1 MKRSLFKRIT
11 LGLILFACLC
21 FMTGGG
27 FSYALEEP
35 QESEAATDEAAATEV
50 TATEDTATEEMK
62 PAFDIEAAEDSPA
75 WVVDLAATKEA
86 EASAEAEEAQD
97 VTQLFVVAVT
107 GRTVADVSMHQKDAE
122 GTWKQIL
129 ETTGYIGRNGLGK
142 TKEGDGRTPIG
153 TYRFTQAFGIA
164 EDPGCLAGYYQVTKD
179 DYWSGDQRKGYRY
192 NEMISIKDYPDL
204 NKSASEHLIDYNPH
218 YQYCLNFSWNE
229 DCTPGKGSAIFLHC
243 LGYNPYTA
251 GCIAIPEKEMVKVL
265 QNVHSD
271 CVVVIDYM
279 EMINQ
284 ENEESDQGNEEN
296 DQENE
301 E

>member
-1 MKRSLFKRIT
+1 MKTSLFKRIT
-11 LGLILFACLC
+11 LWLILFACLC

-27 FSYALEEP
+27 VSYALEES
-35 QESEAATDEAAATEV
+35 QGSEV
-50 TATEDTATEEMK
+50 TTEETAAVEETE
-62 PAFDIEAAEDSPA
+62 PAFDIATAEDSPE
-75 WVVDLAATKEA
+75 WVIELAAAKEA
-86 EASAEAEEAQD
+86 EAAVESEEAVN

-107 GRTVADVSMHQKDAE
+107 GGTVADVSMHQKDAE
-122 GTWKQIL
+122 GNWKQIL

-164 EDPGCLAGYYQVTKD
+164 EDPGCMAGYYQVTKD

-218 YQYCLNFSWNE
+218 YQYCLNISWNE
-229 DCTPGKGSAIFLHC
+229 DCTPGEGSAIFLHC

-251 GCIAIPEKEMVKVL
+251 GCVAIPEKEMVKVL

-284 ENEESDQGNEEN
+284 EETNQEKS
-296 DQENE
+296 DQENGE
-301 E
+301 